1 MGSGSSRRRDAARV
15 SVAEEG
21 TGGNGGDDSRGAAQA
36 DNGGNTE
43 VIHRQQSVHRTSLYP
58 GTQEPPHSALRV
70 DSLHGAADSSTEEDA
85 SFPPASVGQFDGS
98 DNPVVASKRA
108 SGKGATHKRNSG
120 GGSQQQPAGAEQ
132 SPGKKESWFKAA
144 GRAKK
149 KSKPT
154 ARPSVI
160 LRSVTC
166 AQAHG
171 HGCGCKR
178 QRLRWHVGPVAVAAP
193 VCACGCVRGSGARAR
208 ARCVQQDL
216 DCSCSNTC
224 TGPAMQLCRR
234 AALGLTRAW
243 TRAWPW
249 PPFQPPRP
257 CACARASAF
266 SSTLLVLQG
275 TAAGATSVGCGGA
288 QRDDHVHQR
297 RGKGLRLPHR
307 VREQRQ
313 HDADGHHP
321 HRLDH
326 SGHQKA
332 DPVQDPAQRWARRRQ
347 RDGVR
352 ATPSCTSCGALDRV
366 LSSTNEAACVH
377 T

>member
-21 TGGNGGDDSRGAAQA
+21 TGGNGGDDGRGAAQA

-120 GGSQQQPAGAEQ
+120 GRSQQQPAGAEQ

-193 VCACGCVRGSGARAR
+193 VCACGCVCLRLCAWQWRASPGPVR
-208 ARCVQQDL
+208 STRSRLQLQQHVH
-216 DCSCSNTC
+216 
-224 TGPAMQLCRR
+224 
-234 AALGLTRAW
+234 
-243 TRAWPW
+243 
-249 PPFQPPRP
+249 RP
-257 CACARASAF
+257 CHATLTPCRPRTHTSLDTSLAVAPVSTAPALRVCPGLCVFLDAS
-266 SSTLLVLQG
+266 G
-275 TAAGATSVGCGGA
+275 TAGHCSWGHERRMRGC
-288 QRDDHVHQR
+288 
-297 RGKGLRLPHR
+297 
-307 VREQRQ
+307 
-313 HDADGHHP
+313 
-321 HRLDH
+321 
-326 SGHQKA
+326 
-332 DPVQDPAQRWARRRQ
+332 
-347 RDGVR
+347 
-352 ATPSCTSCGALDRV
+352 
-366 LSSTNEAACVH
+366 AA
-377 T
+377 